1 MSYKNPFLN
10 SKLSQSRTANNDQ
23 SNKKQNGNTSFA
35 KGFVPQTSPA
45 SVSSS
50 FINGRVNNSITSSRN
65 DTSYTRIFR
74 QSHREM
80 SSGVNPSTPNADEVI
95 NRINKLQNRYRS
107 LISHQEQEMTALRE
121 KHQMERKAQLQKDK
135 MRKVTFEGEIVN
147 LGRLL
152 QQQQQV
158 ETEGSNEIGKEKQ
171 EQEQV
176 EYEDDESDE
185 SDEDE
190 QEEEVAEE
198 EYSDNVKQEESNQ
211 SAEDSDI
218 EIISISDSDSE
229 EEDQPE
235 SVQSKIE
242 KTDEV
247 NPPYNHV
254 NSTYTKSY
262 QHDDENEHEC
272 ESEDEDDD
280 EVVDLD
286 MDEYEDEEPEEE
298 EEDEMDEEDEDEGED
313 EMDEEEDE
321 MDEEDEEEGEDEED
335 EEDEEDGDDEQE
347 RNSAINP
354 YDGLGPNNSNLF
366 AQNLASYAIG
376 AHNTEHENLNQAA
389 SFYNPSA
396 NLFESNLYQYSP
408 NEQHTGCDSKP
419 ASSQELQELIKDPS
433 AGDYDKL
440 NQNFN
445 QTVRKQDELRYQSM
459 HDPYANHGE
468 QLKLRYSEQPAW
480 NLQYRSEYPIQPLH
494 EYDDD
499 DNIGKDV
506 DEEVDED
513 EDEIEEIGEED
524 SGTRSESEIEIEE
537 TSREQENASD
547 TNKFT
552 TQSQSHHD
560 TGNATGG
567 NNDAEGEALNKV
579 EYTTK
584 PEQPVKFENS
594 EHFQPSTSEIEVKYP
609 VPLFFDQKNETTHN
623 NSNYIDSQEEDYADS
638 EKEEEDEDEDQEAN
652 KAEGVY
658 NSHLVSTFP
667 ESTSKISRRFH
678 DSNQQSGYMADSEF
692 TDNPTSFKHTFKED
706 EQEGGEQG
714 GIKLGDKEKVEPLEE
729 MQDGNNFGA
738 NFAPLPEAFYAHELN
753 KPLKPRDRDDNHSDA
768 SLADESQFESAKS
781 DYYNLPVIKDFISFT
796 QTLPQ
801 TTEIK
806 MDESELKQN
815 DSYSDSTS
823 TPQSESELPPA
834 PIFRSI
840 TPEEPVT
847 TLKKLK
853 EAEKKYNIKI
863 EAVDDLERSLGI
875 SWDEND
881 EEHKTKN
888 ETEGKQTEE
897 KQTEGKQTLNFFEI
911 LSAHEQI
918 VKPILEPI
926 DSDSNI
932 EQEMESDQDT
942 SLMISENQSSELE
955 DESRVE
961 VEAIPA
967 PELLDVE
974 VNGYDKEDIEGDSDS
989 FDKHDNDVIDVVDES
1004 DYDTMTLDSLASDD
1018 NQNRDADITMEN
1030 EDSKVFKPETDDNET
1045 TENIES
1051 DASTNSDVT
1060 IQAFET
1066 SQNDSRS
1073 LSESIADSNKQDI
1086 LKSST
1091 PVPIDTS
1098 KVCNDDNS
1106 SIEKD
1111 NKNGI
1116 DIDIDNIDD
1125 HSMNQVYPTISEDV
1139 QKDFGNSKL
1148 NEATESEEP
1157 NLVTDI
1163 EVAET
1168 NEDAESAA
1176 EEPFNFE
1183 LENSNLKV
1191 LSQSISAPVLDPLSE
1206 EENNSSSSC
1215 NSSIMSEDSHLDVV
1229 NSESKEPEQAAIQTT
1244 DESGSDDR
1252 MAIDVL
1258 NVSEDHTEPP
1268 LEMETIQRAESKDS
1282 VKPKVEGSASKEE
1295 FSNEIDNK
1303 IDNEIAVSNQTS
1315 ASVDEINKND
1325 PKVENALALPESYEQ
1340 FDKATNDIVEKS
1352 FEGIASKY
1360 EANFE
1365 ESELPVEH
1373 ALPALICE
1381 DGLKYAEGKPGE
1393 QIESDKQIS
1402 VEEDKQE
1409 EQKQEE
1415 QEQEDTNTEN
1425 MEKDNDL
1432 FEEVDQEKLEPS
1444 VNDVASKGEVDFK
1457 KESKLVKPIY
1467 NAFTHVSNISQSTRD
1482 YLYHGKNYVASTY
1495 QSVGTQYASSKK
1507 LMSKMW
1513 QSIPSIELQISK
1525 ETPVVEIEYKRPS
1538 RRRRRNRKHA
1548 HLLLKKALYNFEA
1561 PETQAALQI
1570 ITQTHLNSDG
1580 NDEKKH
1586 LKSSDS
1592 ESSSVEND
1600 TKSVKDGSEVALT
1613 KPGFEMENIELSSI
1627 KQEPKSTR
1635 LARKSLPSQS
1645 VQKTTNVVGS
1655 PSKKTPHARL
1665 STSSGHHN
1673 QQQQQHHHRR
1683 NLYGLLASDIEP
1695 VEPIRRLR
1703 NGHVYGLDS
1712 QSPAPVSSPASPS
1725 LSHQSSRRSSSQ
1737 QEEQLQVD
1745 HPASRTRSKSPLK
1758 RTLQELAGPIE
1769 QNRHKKRKA
1778 SDTASPALTSA
1789 NEEERGRSRER

>member
-10 SKLSQSRTANNDQ
+10 SKLLQSRTANNDQ
-23 SNKKQNGNTSFA
+23 LNKKQNDNTSFA

-74 QSHREM
+74 HSHREM

-107 LISHQEQEMTALRE
+107 LISHQEQEMSALRE
-121 KHQMERKAQLQKDK
+121 KHQMERKAQLQKEK

-152 QQQQQV
+152 QQEQQKQKQGDA
-158 ETEGSNEIGKEKQ
+158 EGLNEIGKEK
-171 EQEQV
+171 QEQV

-185 SDEDE
+185 EE
-190 QEEEVAEE
+190 QEEEISEE
-198 EYSDNVKQEESNQ
+198 EYLDNVKQEELNQ

-218 EIISISDSDSE
+218 EIISIGDLDSE

-262 QHDDENEHEC
+262 QHDDEDEDEC

-286 MDEYEDEEPEEE
+286 IDEYEDEEPEEE
-298 EEDEMDEEDEDEGED
+298 EEEEEEED

-335 EEDEEDGDDEQE
+335 EKDEEDEEDGDDEQE
-347 RNSAINP
+347 RNTAINP

-389 SFYNPSA
+389 SLYNPSA
-396 NLFESNLYQYSP
+396 NLFESNLYQYNP
-408 NEQHTGCDSKP
+408 NEQHTGCNSKP
-419 ASSQELQELIKDPS
+419 APSQELQELIKDPS

-445 QTVRKQDELRYQSM
+445 QTVRKQDELRYQLM

-468 QLKLRYSEQPAW
+468 QLSLKYSEQPAW
-480 NLQYRSEYPIQPLH
+480 NLQYGSEYLTQPLP

-499 DNIGKDV
+499 ENISKDVDEDV

-513 EDEIEEIGEED
+513 EDEIEEMDAED
-524 SGTRSESEIEIEE
+524 SDTESESEIEIEE
-537 TSREQENASD
+537 TSREQENTSD
-547 TNKFT
+547 RNKFT

-560 TGNATGG
+560 TGNATGA
-567 NNDAEGEALNKV
+567 NNDTEGEALNKV

-594 EHFQPSTSEIEVKYP
+594 EHFQPSSSENEVKYP
-609 VPLFFDQKNETTHN
+609 VPLFFDQKNKTTHN
-623 NSNYIDSQEEDYADS
+623 NSNYIDSQEEDYADL
-638 EKEEEDEDEDQEAN
+638 EKEEEDQDEDQEAN

-667 ESTSKISRRFH
+667 ESTSKILRRFH

-692 TDNPTSFKHTFKED
+692 TDNPTSFKHIFKED
-706 EQEGGEQG
+706 EQEKGEQG

-738 NFAPLPEAFYAHELN
+738 NFAPLPEAFYAHELS

-781 DYYNLPVIKDFISFT
+781 DYYNLPVIKDSIPST

-806 MDESELKQN
+806 MDESDLKQN

-823 TPQSESELPPA
+823 PPQSESELPPA

-881 EEHKTKN
+881 EEHNTKN
-888 ETEGKQTEE
+888 ETEG

-911 LSAHEQI
+911 QSAHEQI

-926 DSDSNI
+926 DSDLNI
-932 EQEMESDQDT
+932 EQEMELELDT
-942 SLMISENQSSELE
+942 SLMTSENQSSELE
-955 DESRVE
+955 VESRVE

-974 VNGYDKEDIEGDSDS
+974 ANGYDKEDIERDSDS
-989 FDKHDNDVIDVVDES
+989 FDKHDDVDDVVDES
-1004 DYDTMTLDSLASDD
+1004 DYDTMTFDSLTSDD

-1030 EDSKVFKPETDDNET
+1030 EDSKVFKPETDDNEM

-1125 HSMNQVYPTISEDV
+1125 HSMNQVYPTIGEDV
-1139 QKDFGNSKL
+1139 QKDFDNSKL

-1168 NEDAESAA
+1168 NEDAETAA

-1191 LSQSISAPVLDPLSE
+1191 LSQSIPAPVLDPLSE

-1258 NVSEDHTEPP
+1258 NVSEDHTELP

-1282 VKPKVEGSASKEE
+1282 VKPKVEGLVLEE
-1295 FSNEIDNK
+1295 KFSNEIDNK
-1303 IDNEIAVSNQTS
+1303 IDNKIAVSNQTS

-1325 PKVENALALPESYEQ
+1325 PKVEDALALPESYEQ
-1340 FDKATNDIVEKS
+1340 FNKVTNDTVEKS
-1352 FEGIASKY
+1352 FEGIASKHN
-1360 EANFE
+1360 ANFE
-1365 ESELPVEH
+1365 DSELPVEH
-1373 ALPALICE
+1373 ALPALIWE
-1381 DGLKYAEGKPGE
+1381 DGLKNGEGKPGN
-1393 QIESDKQIS
+1393 QIEG
-1402 VEEDKQE
+1402 DKQE

-1425 MEKDNDL
+1425 MEKDNDI
-1432 FEEVDQEKLEPS
+1432 FEEVDQENLEPL
-1444 VNDVASKGEVDFK
+1444 VNEVASKDEVDFK
-1457 KESKLVKPIY
+1457 KENKLVKPIY

-1482 YLYHGKNYVASTY
+1482 CLYHGKNYVASTY

-1580 NDEKKH
+1580 NDKGKH

-1592 ESSSVEND
+1592 DSSSEEID
-1600 TKSVKDGSEVALT
+1600 TKSVKNGSEVALT
-1613 KPGFEMENIELSSI
+1613 KPGFEMENIELLSI

-1645 VQKTTNVVGS
+1645 VQKTTNAVGS

-1665 STSSGHHN
+1665 STSTGHHN
-1673 QQQQQHHHRR
+1673 QQQQQHHHHHRR

-1725 LSHQSSRRSSSQ
+1725 LSHQSLRRSSSQ
-1737 QEEQLQVD
+1737 QEEQLEVD

-1778 SDTASPALTSA
+1778 SGTASPALTSA